1 MLISLSE
8 MINAQ
13 ADEANQCTQSFLLA
27 KFVAFAGN
35 ESAVATATS
44 NDPTKIAAI
53 QLKASQATA
62 KLDTL
67 NANTTLQADCPAVM
81 QKEEC
86 KFMNGLMKFV
96 SFANNQTMLDM
107 VTKSNATKEDQIKKL
122 ADQAQ
127 MQLTAMQS
135 NSTMTAAC
143 DALKAQSDKG
153 TTQSAT
159 SSASTTNNSISS
171 NKKSAAGLERLPS
184 AGLAAVS
191 TIVAL
196 AVGMFML

>member
-1 MLISLSE
+1 V
-8 MINAQ
+8 INAQ
-13 ADEANQCTQSFLLA
+13 ADEDNQCTQSFLLA
-27 KFVAFAGN
+27 KFVA
-35 ESAVATATS
+35 VATATS
-44 NDPTKIAAI
+44 NDATKIAAI

-67 NANTTLQADCPAVM
+67 NVNTTLQADCPAVM

-86 KFMNGLMKFV
+86 KFMNGLRKFD
-96 SFANNQTMLDM
+96 SFAGNQTMLDM
-107 VTKSNATKEDQIKKL
+107 VTKSNTTKEDQIKKL

-127 MQLTAMQS
+127 MQLTATQS

-153 TTQSAT
+153 TAQSST
-159 SSASTTNNSISS
+159 SSESTTDNSISS
-171 NKKSAAGLERLPS
+171 SKSAAGLEKMPS
-184 AGLAAVS
+184 AGLAVVS

-196 AVGMFML
+196 AVGMSML